1 MGIKN
6 VNFVYNIV
14 QNFSRRTPH
23 PTSDKNPT
31 LGGSFSCSLLNT
43 PIVHPT
49 LGGSFSCS
57 LLNTAIVHPTL
68 RIKNVNFVYNIVQN
82 FSRRTPHPT
91 SDKNPTLGGSFSCS
105 LLNTPIVHP
114 TLGGS
119 FSCSLLN
126 TPILHPTLG
135 STPLWEV
142 LLYLSTYLVLK
153 Y

>member
-1 MGIKN
+1 MGCLGSTAKILHPTLGIKN

-49 LGGSFSCS
+49 LG
-57 LLNTAIVHPTL
+57 
-68 RIKNVNFVYNIVQN
+68 IKNVNFVYNIVQN

-105 LLNTPIVHP
+105 LLNTPILHP
-114 TLGGS
+114 TLGG
-119 FSCSLLN
+119 
-126 TPILHPTLG
+126 PTLG
-135 STPLWEV
+135 GSTVVGHVPTYYGRRLGRV
-142 LLYLSTYLVLK
+142 GKSMALPITLLSQWN
-153 Y
+153 